1 MLPYFLTLQD
11 TCGMACGYGSVWKSW
26 TKRMTQVTLE
36 GQAGGGGVRAWLRKI
51 RPLGN
56 GKDFFGAVG

>member
-11 TCGMACGYGSVWKSW
+11 TCGVACGYGSVRKSW
-26 TKRMTQVTLE
+26 TKRMTQITLE
-36 GQAGGGGVRAWLRKI
+36 GQAGGGGVRVWLRKI